1 MMIFALSGAGN
12 KRQDVNI
19 PDVTNIAEK
28 AAESKLEAAGLQ
40 VGKIIR
46 RQSDDIK
53 KRPGY
58 CDKTNCRQ

>member
-1 MMIFALSGAGN
+1 M
-12 KRQDVNI
+12 
-19 PDVTNIAEK
+19 VTNIAEK

-53 KRPGY
+53 KGGLL
-58 CDKTNCRQ
+58 RQNQLQAIV